1 MMKSWRLCIKIKGT
15 EIEFCCFFSQRLK
28 TLRKVFIHSY
38 SFEFN
43 INQERAKCKR
53 IFHKYLFPSY
63 TVPVKVQT
71 QQPYQLRT
79 YAWCW
84 SIPPKCSRYKIQMK
98 TVFKTEVNVLFVF
111 IFCRQQRFVSILV
124 RGQSGEAK
132 LPQLCSE
139 QNILDCLFCIQG
151 WCYV

>member
-1 MMKSWRLCIKIKGT
+1 MSGNDEKLKVVFIKIRRK

-28 TLRKVFIHSY
+28 TLRKVFD
-38 SFEFN
+38 SFIRSEFN
-43 INQERAKCKR
+43 INQERAKCKI

-63 TVPVKVQT
+63 KLPVKVQT

-98 TVFKTEVNVLFVF
+98 TVFKTEVNI
-111 IFCRQQRFVSILV
+111 IFSRKRFVLILV
-124 RGQSGEAK
+124 R
-132 LPQLCSE
+132 P
-139 QNILDCLFCIQG
+139 
-151 WCYV
+151 

>member
-1 MMKSWRLCIKIKGT
+1 MLMSCNDEKLKVVLEGLCIET
-15 EIEFCCFFSQRLK
+15 RRAEIEFCCFFSQRLK
-28 TLRKVFIHSY
+28 TLRKVLIHSY

-53 IFHKYLFPSY
+53 IVHKYIFPSY

-98 TVFKTEVNVLFVF
+98 TVFKTEVNVPFCFYFLSATTVCFDIGQRAERRQNFLNFVPSK
-111 IFCRQQRFVSILV
+111 IS
-124 RGQSGEAK
+124 
-132 LPQLCSE
+132 
-139 QNILDCLFCIQG
+139 
-151 WCYV
+151 

>member
-1 MMKSWRLCIKIKGT
+1 MLVTMKSWRLCIKIRRK

-28 TLRKVFIHSY
+28 TFRKVFD
-38 SFEFN
+38 SFIRSEFN
-43 INQERAKCKR
+43 INQEGVKCKR

-98 TVFKTEVNVLFVF
+98 TVFKTEVNVLLFLFFVG
-111 IFCRQQRFVSILV
+111 REWRFVSILV
-124 RGQSGEAK
+124 RAGRRRKFLNFVLSK
-132 LPQLCSE
+132 IS
-139 QNILDCLFCIQG
+139 
-151 WCYV
+151 

>member
-1 MMKSWRLCIKIKGT
+1 MSGNDEKLKVVFIKIRRK

-28 TLRKVFIHSY
+28 TLRKVFD
-38 SFEFN
+38 SFILSEFN
-43 INQERAKCKR
+43 INQERAKCKI

-63 TVPVKVQT
+63 KLPVKVQT

-98 TVFKTEVNVLFVF
+98 TVFKTEVNV
-111 IFCRQQRFVSILV
+111 IFSRKRFVLILV
-124 RGQSGEAK
+124 RAQR
-132 LPQLCSE
+132 
-139 QNILDCLFCIQG
+139 QNLLNFVPIKIS
-151 WCYV
+151 